1 MNLTLR
7 NLHRHCACISILRT
21 LARVKPEQEVPPMS
35 SILGNER
42 QLVHLTLGGAAV
54 ALAVALRDRGW
65 GVRVPLVGLAALEL
79 RNALYAPV
87 PVRAAA
93 EDSGVPE
100 LVHSAMVGNILMRW
114 EEHGPS
120 DGLPVVLVH
129 GIPTHPRLWRHVIPR
144 VAGSYVRCL
153 AWEMVGYGWSMAEGL
168 ERDISIGRQAVY
180 LRAWL
185 QHLGIERAIFVGHD
199 IGGGVIQRL
208 LVEHPELTS
217 GLVLA
222 DSVAYD
228 NWPVPAVR
236 AAQRISGLLPYLPP
250 ALVKPFFAR
259 ALGNLGHDERVRG
272 AESAAI
278 HWQPYTRA
286 LGPRA
291 FAHQLRS
298 LDPRDTM
305 SIAHALPR
313 LDVPARIV
321 WGERDPLGL
330 PAAEQLAADLGA
342 PLRHIPGARHFT
354 PEDHPDALAAA
365 IREVITQVAGR
376 AAARL
381 RPMTSP
387 SGRRPVDLPH

>member
-1 MNLTLR
+1 
-7 NLHRHCACISILRT
+7 
-21 LARVKPEQEVPPMS
+21 MS
-35 SILGNER
+35 SLPGNER
-42 QLVHLTLGGAAV
+42 QLVHFTLSSAAA
-54 ALAVALRDRGW
+54 ALALGLRGRGW
-65 GVRVPLVGLAALEL
+65 AVRAPLIGLAALEL
-79 RNALYAPV
+79 RKALSTPLLL
-87 PVRAAA
+87 RAAA

-129 GIPTHPRLWRHVIPR
+129 GNLTHPRLWRHVIPR
-144 VAGSYVRCL
+144 VSGSYVRCL
-153 AWEMVGYGWSMAEGL
+153 AWEMVGYGWSMTEGL
-168 ERDISIGRQAVY
+168 GRDISVARQAAY
-180 LRAWL
+180 LLAWL

-199 IGGGVIQRL
+199 LGGGVIQRL
-208 LVEHPELTS
+208 LVEHPDLTA

-228 NWPVPAVR
+228 NWPV
-236 AAQRISGLLPYLPP
+236 AAMRGAQKISGLIPYLPP
-250 ALVKPFFAR
+250 TLVKPLFLR
-259 ALGNLGHDERVRG
+259 ALGNLGHDEPVRG
-272 AESAAI
+272 AESAAV
-278 HWQPYTRA
+278 HWQPYMRA
-286 LGPRA
+286 VGPRA

-298 LDPRDTM
+298 LDPRDTL

-321 WGERDPLGL
+321 WSERGPLGL
-330 PAAEQLAADLGA
+330 AAAEQLAADLGA

-354 PEDHPDALAAA
+354 PEDHPDAIAAA

-381 RPMTSP
+381 RPTP
-387 SGRRPVDLPH
+387 SSSRRTVNLPH